1 MSRVMIGYRFLVWS
15 SRGGPDRATN
25 RSGVKLLT
33 AINCRFSRR
42 SLNQLGAANSTR
54 TLTIPAIH
62 PAAMSSFFF
71 ISSLPEGRYQHHRS
85 TSQSLIRFS
94 VPYAQRVTWPSEQGP
109 GRCGILRAP
118 TLFCDGRNLSRGI
131 DHAVCFVCCFFPC
144 LLRGF
149 GLLPAIARGEDGSV
163 GEAGGWPRSRGVFS
177 HRSVVRRGGIEN
189 SAPGDGTFAARG
201 KSATPD

>member
-15 SRGGPDRATN
+15 SRGGPHRATN

-62 PAAMSSFFF
+62 PAAMS
-71 ISSLPEGRYQHHRS
+71 
-85 TSQSLIRFS
+85 RFS

-189 SAPGDGTFAARG
+189 SA
-201 KSATPD
+201 